1 MIETCILVT
10 FHLQAKTP
18 QKLIL
23 PKTNPPQLTILNRI
37 ELIINIS
44 KTLKRDCNTG
54 VLL

>member
-23 PKTNPPQLTILNRI
+23 PKTNLPQLTILNRI

-54 VLL
+54 VFL